1 MKDVK
6 GGNENRIAVLLRR
19 KQYFGLY
26 AVVLLGI
33 SLIPLLIAGR
43 YNVLAADDY
52 AVGKECHWI
61 WESTH
66 NLWAMLE
73 YAFQHTLETYR
84 TWKGSFTN
92 NFFDSL
98 NPGFFG
104 EGFAWMTPVIMLF
117 SVLFSLAMFAKSA
130 LSRYYACTREEAVI
144 LSGSVAFLVLQT
156 MPSPVE
162 GLYWYSGAV
171 GYTFL
176 HFLMLLLFCLVWKL
190 EKTKNNVVRILG
202 TFLTCVYAFLVG
214 GCQYITVLE
223 CLLWYAVLL
232 FLERKDM
239 RWWKVVPGI
248 SLAFGFA
255 VSFFAPGNGVRKA
268 EAAGLGP
275 VKAIFYSFVEAL
287 KCMKEWTTP
296 MLVMVILFLLPFIW
310 KIVRKQKKKYTYRYP
325 LVVIGFSYCLF
336 SAAFTP
342 SLYGVGNVDAGR
354 IQNIVQSVF
363 YILLMMD
370 LFYIAGYVQRRLDH
384 AESGVWADIG
394 AIKDIVRKYL
404 WAYRWI
410 AFAAVLLV
418 WVGTGDKNT
427 FSSVSALRSLANG
440 EIRTYYAEAQERQE
454 IYRDETIT
462 VAVAAPFSAKPKVL
476 YFTDIVP
483 EGDANYWINENIAEY
498 YGKEKVLPG
507 EPDK

>member
-6 GGNENRIAVLLRR
+6 DGNENRIAALLRR
-19 KQYFGLY
+19 NQHFGLY

-52 AVGKECHWI
+52 AIGKECHLI

-66 NLWAMLE
+66 SLWAMLK
-73 YAFQHTLETYR
+73 YAFRHTLEEWQ
-84 TWKGSFTN
+84 TWRGCFTV
-92 NFFDSL
+92 NFFDNL

-104 EGFAWMTPVIMLF
+104 EGFAWLTPVIMLLC
-117 SVLFSLAMFAKSA
+117 VLFSLALFEKAV
-130 LSRYYACTREEAVI
+130 LSRYYAYTGEEAAV
-144 LSGSVAFLVLQT
+144 LFGGMAFLVLQT
-156 MPSPVE
+156 LPSPAE
-162 GLYWYSGAV
+162 GLYWYPGAV

-176 HFLMLLLFCLVWKL
+176 HFLMLLLFCMVWKL
-190 EKTKNNVVRILG
+190 EKTKNSAVRILG
-202 TFLTCVYAFLVG
+202 TFLTCVYAFWVG
-214 GCQYITVLE
+214 GSQYITILE
-223 CLLWYAVLL
+223 CLLWYAAML

-239 RWWKVVPGI
+239 RWWKAAPGI
-248 SLAFGFA
+248 SLVFGFA
-255 VSFFAPGNGVRKA
+255 VSFLAPGNEVRQSGTV
-268 EAAGLGP
+268 GLGP
-275 VKAIFYSFVEAL
+275 VKAILYSFVEAL
-287 KCMKEWTTP
+287 KCMKEWMTP

-310 KIVRKQKKKYTYRYP
+310 KIVRKQKKEYTYRYP
-325 LVVIGFSYCLF
+325 LVVIVFSYCLF

-354 IQNIVQSVF
+354 IRNLIQSVF
-363 YILLMMD
+363 YILLMID
-370 LFYIAGYVQRRLDH
+370 LFYVIGYVQRRLDH

-462 VAVAAPFSAKPKVL
+462 VAVVAPFSAKPKVL

-483 EGDANYWINENIAEY
+483 EGDANYWINENIAAY
-498 YGKEKVLPG
+498 YGKEKVLLG

>member
-1 MKDVK
+1 MKNVK
-6 GGNENRIAVLLRR
+6 GRIAKLLQR

-52 AVGKECHWI
+52 AMSKESHLI

-66 NLWAMLE
+66 SLWEMLK
-73 YAFQHTLETYR
+73 YAVQYTLKLYW
-84 TWKGSFTN
+84 TWKGSFTVS
-92 NFFDSL
+92 FFESL
-98 NPGFFG
+98 NPGAFG
-104 EGFAWMTPVIMLF
+104 EKFACLTPVIMLF
-117 SVLFSLAMFAKSA
+117 SILFSLAIFEKSV
-130 LSRYYACTREEAVI
+130 LSRYYTYTREEAAV
-144 LSGSVAFLVLQT
+144 LFGGAAFLILQT
-156 MPSPVE
+156 LPSPVE
-162 GLYWYSGAV
+162 GLYWYSGAL

-176 HFLMLLLFCLVWKL
+176 HFLMLLLFAMVWKI
-190 EKTKNNVVRILG
+190 EKAKNNLAKILY
-202 TFLTCVYAFLVG
+202 TLLACMYAFLVG
-214 GCQYITVLE
+214 GSQYITVLE

-232 FLERKDM
+232 FLERKNM
-239 RWWKVVPGI
+239 RWWKIVPGI
-248 SLAFGFA
+248 SLALGSALNFL
-255 VSFFAPGNGVRKA
+255 APGNMARKA
-268 EAAGLGP
+268 ESAGLGP
-275 VKAIFYSFVEAL
+275 VKAILYSFVEAL

-296 MLVMVILFLLPFIW
+296 MLVMVILFLLPFAW
-310 KIVRKQKKKYTYRYP
+310 KIARKPQKKFMYRYP

-342 SLYGVGNVDAGR
+342 SLYGVGNADSGR
-354 IQNIVQSVF
+354 IRNLAQSVF
-363 YILLMMD
+363 YILLVVD
-370 LFYIAGYVQRRLDH
+370 LFYVIGYVQKKLDS
-384 AESGVWADIG
+384 AENGVWADVRVV
-394 AIKDIVRKYL
+394 KDIVRKYL

-483 EGDANYWINENIAEY
+483 EGDANYWINENIAAY
-498 YGKEKVLPG
+498 YGKEKVLLG